1 MQLLWRTKYVLRK
14 KIVIKNLMKKMQKI
28 YVSWKTCCMKFASSV
43 FKKDIITKL
52 ITKLDQ

>member
-1 MQLLWRTKYVLRK
+1 MQLLWLTKYVLHK
-14 KIVIKNLMKKMQKI
+14 KILIKNLMKKI
-28 YVSWKTCCMKFASSV
+28 YVLWKTCCMKFAFSV

>member
-1 MQLLWRTKYVLRK
+1 ML
-14 KIVIKNLMKKMQKI
+14 KI
-28 YVSWKTCCMKFASSV
+28 YVSWETCCMKFASSV

>member
-1 MQLLWRTKYVLRK
+1 MQLLWLTKYVLHK
-14 KIVIKNLMKKMQKI
+14 KIVIKKLMNKMQ
-28 YVSWKTCCMKFASSV
+28 KTCCMNFASSV